1 MRDQIGRERRGERL
15 LAGMRQTHREPPRVQ
30 ELTPKTARVAAP
42 SVHRVANDRETR
54 VREVHADLV
63 RSPGDRPD
71 VEQGDAPVPAPPCRD
86 AAEPRGRLAATGA
99 HDHAPAILGVT
110 LDRRLDD
117 GVRVAGVAPDEREV
131 FLLEALSL

>member
-54 VREVHADLV
+54 VREVNADLM
-63 RSPGDRPD
+63 RAPGDEPAREKSETGLVARRFGEPL
-71 VEQGDAPVPAPPCRD
+71 VKGDGRA
-86 AAEPRGRLAATGA
+86 PRGG
-99 HDHAPAILGVT
+99 
-110 LDRRLDD
+110 
-117 GVRVAGVAPDEREV
+117 
-131 FLLEALSL
+131 